1 MDAYLSKEV
10 IWWLVAGSIAMF
22 VGSLLAVPA
31 IIVRLPADYFCYE
44 ARHRARPQG
53 SVRSIYWVWLVA
65 KNIAGLIFIL
75 AGMAMLVLPGQGL
88 ISILLGLSLTNF
100 PGKYRL
106 ERFLISR
113 PAILRSVNWI
123 RRKADKDPLI
133 I

>member
-1 MDAYLSKEV
+1 MAQV
-10 IWWLVAGSIAMF
+10 T
-22 VGSLLAVPA
+22 
-31 IIVRLPADYFCYE
+31 
-44 ARHRARPQG
+44 
-53 SVRSIYWVWLVA
+53 YWAWLVA